1 MKVIDIPVIKDWLT
15 FGGGFLVVLFTVLQ
29 IVPIKLNPWD
39 AILGWLGD
47 RFNSNLLKRIKSV
60 EKKLD
65 QHIEESKKKELADT
79 RLDILNFA
87 NECMR
92 GVKHTREQFDFVI
105 TQCDEYE
112 LYIEKNNIRNG
123 VIASAIKEI
132 RRIYD
137 HCIQQNDFLKEN
149 NE

>member
-1 MKVIDIPVIKDWLT
+1 MKLIDIPFIKDWVT
-15 FGGGFLVVLFTVLQ
+15 FGGGFIVVLFTILQ
-29 IVPIKLNPWD
+29 IAPIKLNPWD
-39 AILGWLGD
+39 TILGWLGD
-47 RFNSNLLKRIKSV
+47 RLNSNLLKRIASV

-79 RLDILNFA
+79 RSDILKFA

-92 GVKHTREQFDFVI
+92 GVKHTREQFDFI
-105 TQCDEYE
+105 IARCDEYE
-112 LYIEKNNIRNG
+112 LHIEKNNIRNG

-137 HCIQQNDFLKEN
+137 QCIQENDFLKEN
-149 NE
+149 DE